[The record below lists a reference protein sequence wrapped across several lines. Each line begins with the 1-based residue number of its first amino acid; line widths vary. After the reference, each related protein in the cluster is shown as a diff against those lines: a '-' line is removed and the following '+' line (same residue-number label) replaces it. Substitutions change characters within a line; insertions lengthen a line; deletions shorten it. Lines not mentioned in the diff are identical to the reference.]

1 MRGAVERY
9 APATAIPSED
19 LLTSPLESVDGARLL
34 DDVSAFLGRFLILPR
49 VEARDMLAASDSPHA
64 RPGIERRARPRLCK
78 SPRRART
85 AANRPCATC
94 SPSLCGR
101 RGRRSPIP
109 AVLYRKVDRD
119 RPTLLLDEFDGYS
132 FEDRRD
138 ALSVLNAGYK
148 AGATVDRC
156 TDKGELQSFSAFCPK
171 ALVGIDEGQIPD
183 ALLSRTIT
191 VRMGPRRPDETV
203 EDALDPAVKEE
214 SDALRERC
222 RQWAELALDE
232 LEAIRPDTLGMINR
246 PAEIWR
252 PLLAIGEHVGG
263 DWTERV
269 RQAARA
275 LGSGGDARDEQSSKN
290 ALLRDLREAFDS
302 LLGRDVAFT
311 SELLDH
317 LNGLEEQPWQA
328 SRRGL
333 GLDARGLATRLRP
346 FGVKPVTVR
355 VGTLT
360 GKGYRLADL
369 ETVFARY
376 LAHPLKSVTTVTSSI
391 HAGLLDTRP
400 SQSDGRSV
408 TPLFEA

>member
-1 MRGAVERY
+1 MCDVLALVVR
-9 APATAIPSED
+9 APWQAITP
-19 LLTSPLESVDGARLL
+19 T
-34 DDVSAFLGRFLILPR
+34 
-49 VEARDMLAASDSPHA
+49 
-64 RPGIERRARPRLCK
+64 
-78 SPRRART
+78 
-85 AANRPCATC
+85 
-94 SPSLCGR
+94 
-101 RGRRSPIP
+101 P

-156 TDKGELQSFSAFCPK
+156 TDEGELQSFSAFCPK

-275 LGSGGDARDEQSSKN
+275 LGSGGDA
-290 ALLRDLREAFDS
+290 A
-302 LLGRDVAFT
+302 
-311 SELLDH
+311 
-317 LNGLEEQPWQA
+317 
-328 SRRGL
+328 RR
-333 GLDARGLATRLRP
+333 TI
-346 FGVKPVTVR
+346 
-355 VGTLT
+355 
-360 GKGYRLADL
+360 
-369 ETVFARY
+369 E
-376 LAHPLKSVTTVTSSI
+376 
-391 HAGLLDTRP
+391 
-400 SQSDGRSV
+400 
-408 TPLFEA
+408 